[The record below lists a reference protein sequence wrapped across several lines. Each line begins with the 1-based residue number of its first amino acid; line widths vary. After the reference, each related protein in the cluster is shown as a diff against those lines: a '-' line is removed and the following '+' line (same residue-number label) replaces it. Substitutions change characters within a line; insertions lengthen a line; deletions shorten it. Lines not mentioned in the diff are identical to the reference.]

1 MNVKASAFASLRM
14 SGTPTLDAFRL
25 SPEMMSALGQSATS
39 AGESPMSERSPKA
52 DIELSRVS
60 VAENTGAVFLN
71 GPSLLWNDGLPAP

>member
-1 MNVKASAFASLRM
+1 
-14 SGTPTLDAFRL
+14 
-25 SPEMMSALGQSATS
+25 MSAKGQSATS

-71 GPSLLWNDGLPAP
+71 GPSLLWNDGFPALELGRDLFNPLRCEGLLLG